1 LERNCSLGN
10 PDTVLGY
17 IASKEISEGRKELV
31 VDCYSRYCQ
40 WASIPFSKPRYKRE
54 DRLPYVPLE
63 IDIESL
69 LSALPRKLSIF
80 TRTLKETGA
89 RPGELW
95 RVKWIDVDF
104 GSSCLTINN
113 PEKGSRARR
122 LKVSSQLVGL
132 LSTLTRNS
140 EYVFRRNREARL
152 DSLATYFMRE
162 RKKISKALNNP
173 KIQSITWKSL
183 RHFKATMEYSRT
195 KDILYVKQ
203 LLGHV
208 NINNTL
214 VYTHLVNFSSE
225 EFVCKV
231 AENVEEAKTL
241 IESGFEYVT
250 ELDGVKLFRK
260 RK

>member
-1 LERNCSLGN
+1 LEKNCSLRN
-10 PDTVLGY
+10 PDTVLSY
-17 IASKEISEGRKELV
+17 LASKEVSEGRKELIA
-31 VDCYSRYCQ
+31 DCYSRYCQ
-40 WASIPFSKPRYKRE
+40 YAKIPFSKPRYKRE

-63 IDIESL
+63 IDVEAL
-69 LSALPRKLSIF
+69 LSALPRKLGIL

-95 RVKWIDVDF
+95 RVKWIDVDLQ
-104 GSSCLTINN
+104 SSIITINN

-132 LSTLTRNS
+132 LSTLTRNC
-140 EYVFRRNREARL
+140 EYVFRRNKEARL

-183 RHFKATMEYSRT
+183 RHYKATMEYSRT
-195 KDILYVKQ
+195 KDILYVKE

-214 VYTHLVNFSSE
+214 VYTHLVNFGSE
-225 EFVCKV
+225 EYVCK
-231 AENVEEAKTL
+231 ATGNLDEASKLVEA
-241 IESGFEYVT
+241 GFEFVVDM
-250 ELDGVKLFRK
+250 DGVKLFRK